1 MVAKTD
7 DNIHLEIIKQFYFN
21 DDSHSE
27 NEFVIETK
35 FQRIAK

>member
-27 NEFVIETK
+27 NKLVKNTICFKE
-35 FQRIAK
+35 